1 MSACDGQAT
10 VRIYNE
16 VFAPPLNEATNVKAA
31 DVLRAHDASG
41 IDVSIV
47 IPAHNA
53 MPRLTRAL
61 DSLLAQTYPRERMEV
76 LVTDDG
82 SIDATWETLC
92 TYQERYPA
100 LFKVERLEV
109 ASGSPAKPRNVALEK
124 AQGKYV
130 FFLDADDWLGSE
142 AIERMLDHAV
152 EWGSDVLLVKMWGEN
167 GREVPK
173 SMFDRNQPKA
183 DIATSKICWTFAPQ
197 KLFKRN
203 LIADMRFPN
212 DMPEDIPFVLEAF
225 LRAKCISVAADYAFY
240 HLSFDPA
247 DAHASVTSWDDP
259 HSSIR
264 IYQRVLDL
272 QEEFRRSDHDFAVVW
287 KRLFNRD
294 IPRTQSVIEHNEVV
308 LDEGERL
315 TMQRLKE
322 AFASVGS

>member
-1 MSACDGQAT
+1 M
-10 VRIYNE
+10 RIYNE

-61 DSLLAQTYPRERMEV
+61 DSLLAQTYPCERMEV

-82 SIDATWETLC
+82 STDATWETLC
-92 TYQERYPA
+92 MYQERYPA

-173 SMFDRNQPKA
+173 PMFDRNQPKA
-183 DIATSKICWTFAPQ
+183 DIATSKICWTFAPL
-197 KLFKRN
+197 KLFRRD
-203 LIADMRFPN
+203 LVADMRFPN
-212 DMPEDIPFVLEAF
+212 DMPEDIPFVLEAY
-225 LRAKCISVAADYAFY
+225 LRAKCISVAADYA
-240 HLSFDPA
+240 LSLI
-247 DAHASVTSWDDP
+247 H
-259 HSSIR
+259 I
-264 IYQRVLDL
+264 
-272 QEEFRRSDHDFAVVW
+272 
-287 KRLFNRD
+287 
-294 IPRTQSVIEHNEVV
+294 
-308 LDEGERL
+308 
-315 TMQRLKE
+315 
-322 AFASVGS
+322 